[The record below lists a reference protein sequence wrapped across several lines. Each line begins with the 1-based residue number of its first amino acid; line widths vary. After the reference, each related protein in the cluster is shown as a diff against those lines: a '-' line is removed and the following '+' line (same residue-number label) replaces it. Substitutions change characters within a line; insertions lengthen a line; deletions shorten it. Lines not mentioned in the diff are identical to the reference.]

1 MSPRPACRTRIP
13 AASWRC
19 SPRCPPTSR
28 SSSSS
33 TTWISCSAS
42 RRKSPCWS
50 RGKSWSKA
58 RRSKSPPTSACGP
71 CISARQRMPDAL
83 RLSGLRAGYGE
94 TVILEDVSVT
104 VPERGSLAV
113 LGRNGV
119 GKTTLMATIMGH
131 TSFHA
136 GTIEFNGAKVERQP
150 VYERVRLGIGYVPQG
165 RDIFPSLSVEEN
177 LTVAAR
183 QGKRWTLERVY
194 DLFPRLAERRHHRGN
209 QISGGEQQM
218 LAIGRALMGNP
229 TLLLMDEPLEGLA
242 PIIVESLLMSLKRL
256 MSEDALAIILVEQH
270 AKLALQ
276 VTNEALV
283 MSRGRVIHHGPSD
296 ALLRD
301 PERLA
306 SLVVAQ

>member
-1 MSPRPACRTRIP
+1 
-13 AASWRC
+13 
-19 SPRCPPTSR
+19 
-28 SSSSS
+28 
-33 TTWISCSAS
+33 
-42 RRKSPCWS
+42 
-50 RGKSWSKA
+50 
-58 RRSKSPPTSACGP
+58 
-71 CISARQRMPDAL
+71 MPDAL
-83 RLSGLRAGYGE
+83 HLSALRAGYGE
-94 TVILEDVSVT
+94 TVILEDVALA

-131 TSFHA
+131 TTFHA
-136 GTIEFNGAKVERQP
+136 GAIKANGREIHRLP
-150 VYERVRLGIGYVPQG
+150 VYERNRLGIGYVPQG

-183 QGKRWTLERVY
+183 APTGAPRSRAGRWTLERVY
-194 DLFPRLAERRHHRGN
+194 DLFPRLAERKHHRGN

-229 TLLLMDEPLEGLA
+229 VLLLMDEPLEGLA
-242 PIIVESLLMSLKRL
+242 PIIVEAVLRSLQRL
-256 MSEDALAIILVEQH
+256 MAEDELAVILVEQH

-276 VTNEALV
+276 VTNQSVV
-283 MSRGRVIHHGPSD
+283 MSRGRIIHHGPSRE
-296 ALLRD
+296 LLSD